1 MDNGLQYWRNV
12 LALPDEV
19 KPTSASKSDRA
30 GKVKFKNQLI
40 SNGYDERK
48 AEEISVR
55 CANEYD
61 RKNRP

>member
-1 MDNGLQYWRNV
+1 MDKGLEYWRNV

-19 KPTSASKSDRA
+19 KQTSASESDRA

-40 SNGYDERK
+40 SNGYNERQ